1 MRAALTSVARVLRPG
16 VLVILQSTTYPGTTV
31 EVCRPELEAS
41 GLTAGVDFHLAFSP
55 ERVDPGN
62 ARWTV
67 ATTPKVVGGLTA
79 ECGRRA
85 SVVLESFMDAP
96 GLVRQVSTPH
106 AAEMAKL
113 LENTYRA
120 VNIALVNELAQLCH
134 RMGIDVWE
142 VIDAAATKPFGF
154 EAFRPGI
161 GPGGHCIPVDPQY
174 LSWKA
179 REFDFRTEFIDLA
192 ADTNL
197 TMADYVLGRIRA
209 FADRQGVALAGARVL
224 CLGVAFKPGVSD
236 TRNSRAIRVIE
247 LLLQAGAH
255 VEFADPHVAELEIEG
270 QRRKAVA
277 ASPTMANGFDLV
289 VVLVAHPEW
298 KALEGLS
305 DAAPVFDAVGAIE
318 ARGHPAYERLVKTA
332 ALSPLGLGAGASDP
346 RGVPARSGGSRRRR
360 HRHLPRARRH
370 DVPGRP
376 FLLHSRRRQGQRC
389 VGAMDAVRARV
400 VRQHGDIPVAAH
412 GGVLGHGLVG
422 ARRAAARRGRRRG
435 RGGAHDSGR
444 CPGAPCP
451 VGDRRRD
458 RDGDASVGRAL
469 VVADAQG
476 CVRLVRRRRARSRA
490 CASSRGRGQR
500 FAAVG
505 AGIVVLLFALSHLRD
520 QSFVIAVWALA
531 VALLLGSGTD
541 WPRRALFGV
550 AVLLVLPAVL
560 GYGLGGIP
568 WIKDASPEVE
578 VRRTGNAVGASTALT
593 CDATKGGI
601 SGKIEHLP
609 CGLPAVVLRPYPWET
624 DGSTSV
630 RLARLEALLWYPLLI
645 LSIYGLFRGWSR
657 RRWLGFPALYAGAI
671 VLVYALTEGN
681 IGTAFRHRAEAV
693 WAVALFAALGAQTI
707 ADRRARSGG
716 RGRARAHRYARRLT
730 WSLSTTR
737 SRRASSPGRCPL
749 GAR

>member
-1 MRAALTSVARVLRPG
+1 MADFDELVVSRELVVGVVGLGYVGLPLAMAAADAGFSVLGFDLDAERTAALNAGVSHIEDVSSERLALHTGSGRFRAAPEPSALAAAGVIFICVPTPADRHQTPDLSYVRAALTSVARVLRPG
-16 VLVILQSTTYPGTTV
+16 ALVILQSTTYPGTTV

-41 GLTAGVDFHLAFSP
+41 GLTAGVDFNLAFSP

-134 RMGIDVWE
+134 RMDIDVWE

-255 VEFADPHVAELEIEG
+255 AEFADPHVAEFEIEG

-305 DAAPVFDAVGAIE
+305 DAAPMFDAVGAIE
-318 ARGHPAYERLVKTA
+318 ARGHPAYERL
-332 ALSPLGLGAGASDP
+332 
-346 RGVPARSGGSRRRR
+346 
-360 HRHLPRARRH
+360 
-370 DVPGRP
+370 
-376 FLLHSRRRQGQRC
+376 
-389 VGAMDAVRARV
+389 
-400 VRQHGDIPVAAH
+400 
-412 GGVLGHGLVG
+412 
-422 ARRAAARRGRRRG
+422 
-435 RGGAHDSGR
+435 
-444 CPGAPCP
+444 
-451 VGDRRRD
+451 
-458 RDGDASVGRAL
+458 
-469 VVADAQG
+469 
-476 CVRLVRRRRARSRA
+476 
-490 CASSRGRGQR
+490 
-500 FAAVG
+500 
-505 AGIVVLLFALSHLRD
+505 
-520 QSFVIAVWALA
+520 
-531 VALLLGSGTD
+531 
-541 WPRRALFGV
+541 
-550 AVLLVLPAVL
+550 
-560 GYGLGGIP
+560 
-568 WIKDASPEVE
+568 
-578 VRRTGNAVGASTALT
+578 
-593 CDATKGGI
+593 
-601 SGKIEHLP
+601 
-609 CGLPAVVLRPYPWET
+609 
-624 DGSTSV
+624 
-630 RLARLEALLWYPLLI
+630 
-645 LSIYGLFRGWSR
+645 
-657 RRWLGFPALYAGAI
+657 
-671 VLVYALTEGN
+671 
-681 IGTAFRHRAEAV
+681 
-693 WAVALFAALGAQTI
+693 
-707 ADRRARSGG
+707 
-716 RGRARAHRYARRLT
+716 
-730 WSLSTTR
+730 
-737 SRRASSPGRCPL
+737 
-749 GAR
+749 